1 MARKTRIWYPGAM
14 YHVMC
19 RGHRG
24 QAIFLDNE
32 DRRVF
37 LNRLLHA
44 IRDHSCNI
52 LSYCLMTNH
61 VHLQVETSQVELW
74 KMMKQL
80 NMMYAIFFNKRYD
93 YVGPLFQGR
102 YRANLIRSLA
112 RRLEVSRYIHLNPVA
127 AKLVTTPLDYPWSS
141 YSVYMGVGEDP
152 VVSPERL
159 LESPLE
165 QRERYQRYVEDD
177 RGQTP

>member
-1 MARKTRIWYPGAM
+1 IESALFPGEKYQKIGNTGRARRKDDECLNKRDGKEDLMARKTRIWYPGAM

-61 VHLQVETSQVELW
+61 VHLQVETSQV
-74 KMMKQL
+74 
-80 NMMYAIFFNKRYD
+80 
-93 YVGPLFQGR
+93 
-102 YRANLIRSLA
+102 
-112 RRLEVSRYIHLNPVA
+112 
-127 AKLVTTPLDYPWSS
+127 
-141 YSVYMGVGEDP
+141 
-152 VVSPERL
+152 
-159 LESPLE
+159 
-165 QRERYQRYVEDD
+165 
-177 RGQTP
+177 